1 MKKSKIVT
9 IGLVAISINLSYGNN
24 KNILNSVMGANENT
38 DLQTNNIYPQNPKNT
53 ADTTGKS
60 SVTNKQHTSRGV
72 FDGFFRRSGTKSIT
86 RGGFGKATANGH
98 S

>member
-9 IGLVAISINLSYGNN
+9 IGLVAISINLGYGNN
-24 KNILNSVMGANENT
+24 KNIGENIFIANENT
-38 DLQTNNIYPQNPKNT
+38 DFLAQKNPPQNLKNT

-60 SVTNKQHTSRGV
+60 SVNHSNHKTRGIIV
-72 FDGFFRRSGTKSIT
+72 GFFRRGSAKSIT
-86 RGGFGKATANGH
+86 RGGFGKATTTGD

>member
-9 IGLVAISINLSYGNN
+9 ISLVAISINLGYGNN
-24 KNILNSVMGANENT
+24 KNIVNNVMGANENT
-38 DLQTNNIYPQNPKNT
+38 DLQTNNIYPQTPKNT

-60 SVTNKQHTSRGV
+60 SVTNKPHTPRGL
-72 FDGFFRRSGTKSIT
+72 FGGFFRRSGNRSIT
-86 RGGFGKATANGH
+86 RGGFGKATASGN